1 MLQNKDLV
9 LISDVTVLRWS
20 SADRF
25 SKECLGP
32 CERQCWRHACVAW
45 NQSCPPRPA
54 LLAVAEHCVP
64 LGDKLSV
71 EQGYFWA

>member
-9 LISDVTVLRWS
+9 LISDVTVLCWS

-32 CERQCWRHACVAW
+32 CERQCMATAW

-64 LGDKLSV
+64 LRDKLSV
-71 EQGYFWA
+71 EQACFWA